1 VVGRRGALAKPLPR
15 GILGRPSSA
24 RGAILRIGRV
34 LPNPQHAADRPEWA
48 RALGLIQTGSAME
61 SPRGRSVFVIGLACG
76 AIIWVLSP
84 LITGQAEPWDAA
96 GAYYPGA
103 LFIAGLLAS
112 LALPGNAGRVALGI
126 FAGQGLVLIG
136 RVIADPSSG
145 GLWPLG
151 ILFLGLYSVLAL
163 IGAVVGS
170 ALGVRRQRQDG
181 SPGG

>member
-1 VVGRRGALAKPLPR
+1 
-15 GILGRPSSA
+15 
-24 RGAILRIGRV
+24 
-34 LPNPQHAADRPEWA
+34 
-48 RALGLIQTGSAME
+48 ME
-61 SPRGRSVFVIGLACG
+61 SLSGRSAFVIGLVCG

-112 LALPGNAGRVALGI
+112 LALPANAGRVALGI
-126 FAGQGLVLIG
+126 FAGQVLVLIG

-151 ILFLGLYSVLAL
+151 ILFLALYSVLAL
-163 IGAVVGS
+163 IGARLGS
-170 ALGVRRQRQDG
+170 ALGVRRQQQER
-181 SPGG
+181 SPRG